1 MTPIYTFQ
9 LTGYFI
15 EPGQARCQAQLR
27 TLHYIIDKVDF
38 RRVTTKMMI
47 RYRADCWGR
56 LINRRTDMPLMC
68 ELLGVHPKD
77 KKTCRCINGNRLDY
91 RRSNWYVEDVAPAW
105 LRQSIARYH
114 GRQQRQTDTQGS
126 QGQNLEDAQSQGA
139 DCAAAGRASYREP
152 ALPSHD
158 RNLKAAEAPA
168 QLHREEGPDSAT
180 KQLHN
185 FGQRL

>member
-47 RYRADCWGR
+47 RYRADYWGR

-68 ELLGVHPKD
+68 ELLNVHPKD
-77 KKTCRCINGNRLDY
+77 RKACRCINGNRLDY
-91 RRSNWYVEDVAPAW
+91 RRSNWRVVDVPPPW
-105 LRQSIARYH
+105 LQNRLDH
-114 GRQQRQTDTQGS
+114 GCCKRALQKHLAHT
-126 QGQNLEDAQSQGA
+126 QSQGA
-139 DCAAAGRASYREP
+139 DSRLARRSLDREYELQSDNRRLKVPRPP
-152 ALPSHD
+152 AEPQG
-158 RNLKAAEAPA
+158 EA
-168 QLHREEGPDSAT
+168 GPDSAT
-180 KQLHN
+180 HQLAQP
-185 FGQRL
+185 GQRL